1 MKKILFILLVV
12 IVPFS
17 TLAQKRNKKDIKEN
31 TENTVNFMII
41 KGIEIPVSNEENN
54 EVQEE
59 MSIDMKEIELKKM
72 LKPDSK
78 LLVMFDYGNSRS
90 QELSELILKSKSI
103 VSMAGAV
110 QVASQYGWEFVSANV
125 MKEGNIT
132 RHYYYMKR

>member
-1 MKKILFILLVV
+1 
-12 IVPFS
+12 
-17 TLAQKRNKKDIKEN
+17 
-31 TENTVNFMII
+31 MII

-59 MSIDMKEIELKKM
+59 LSIDMKEIELKKM

-125 MKEGNIT
+125 MKEGSIT